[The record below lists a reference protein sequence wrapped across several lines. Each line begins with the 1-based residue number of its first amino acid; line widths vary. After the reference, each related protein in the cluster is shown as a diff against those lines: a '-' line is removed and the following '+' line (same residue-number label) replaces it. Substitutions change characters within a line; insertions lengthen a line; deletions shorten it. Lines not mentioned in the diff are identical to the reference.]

1 MTDHTIVDWRPFSFF
16 TEEVRPRAGVRALL
30 TWRLEPANGGTLLRL
45 DVGLSAR
52 LPGAVRRRICRTY
65 AEKELR
71 ADLAQLEQAILAD
84 AA

>member
-1 MTDHTIVDWRPFSFF
+1 MIDHTIVDWRPFSFF
-16 TEEVRPRAGVRALL
+16 SEEVRPRAGVRALL

-45 DVGLSAR
+45 DVGALRAAAGSRA
-52 LPGAVRRRICRTY
+52 RRICRTY

-71 ADLAQLEQAILAD
+71 TDLAQLEQAILAE

>member
-1 MTDHTIVDWRPFSFF
+1 MIDHTIVDWRPYSFF

-30 TWRLEPANGGTLLRL
+30 DWRLGPRTAGRTSASTSGCPAP
-45 DVGLSAR
+45 
-52 LPGAVRRRICRTY
+52 LPGAVRRRICRPY

-71 ADLAQLEQAILAD
+71 ADLARLEQAMLAD